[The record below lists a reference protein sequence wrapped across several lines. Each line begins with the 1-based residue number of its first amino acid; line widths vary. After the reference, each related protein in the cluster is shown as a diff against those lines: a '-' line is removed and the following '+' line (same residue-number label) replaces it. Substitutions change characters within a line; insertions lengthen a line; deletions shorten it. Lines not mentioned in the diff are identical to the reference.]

1 MKEVR
6 IRSTV
11 VLAMVVAF
19 GLTTGCSKESNTQSE
34 TEEITN
40 MVETSTEEI
49 TSAQTSDDDV
59 QAEEITSAQ
68 TADDPIQAEVNDWWK
83 EKNELKHEAID
94 LIVQIDQNE
103 SSIDP
108 DLFDEITYKQREFDK
123 FRDLSRKNL
132 SAEAY
137 EELYYDIED
146 NWWSPIIYANQTFYL
161 PADYYVSVG
170 WASDNVIVDSNNEDC
185 NKQRVYTLKDSSK
198 AGYLVTVA
206 AETPS
211 RVVLIE
217 PGTTTIHFQ

>member
-1 MKEVR
+1 MKEAR

-19 GLTTGCSKESNTQSE
+19 GLTTGCSKKSNTQSE

-49 TSAQTSDDDV
+49 TSAQT
-59 QAEEITSAQ
+59 
-68 TADDPIQAEVNDWWK
+68 ADDAIQAEVNAWWK
-83 EKNELKHEAID
+83 EKNKLNNEAIN
-94 LIVQIDQNE
+94 LIFQIDQNE

-108 DLFDEITYKQREFDK
+108 DLFDELTYKQREFDK

-217 PGTTTIHFQ
+217 PGTTTMHFQ